1 MTQDSI
7 PFGEWL
13 SLSAAAE
20 MLGVHPSTVR
30 LWSDKGLLP
39 VHRTQ
44 GGHRR
49 YRRSEVQLWAQ
60 TAREKR
66 TVEPED
72 MLQSAVRNVRMQ
84 VSEGRLEAEAWYQ
97 KLDEAARAQYR
108 QGARSLF
115 QGLMTYL
122 SSDGQEAASEAYAIG
137 YEYASRA
144 RRYTLSYVE
153 AARAFMFF
161 RNALMDSVVG
171 VYSQANIPSGRA
183 WEDMLHKMHAFTDQI
198 LVSLLETYLA
208 LETNANGKS

>member
-1 MTQDSI
+1 MSEENT

-60 TAREKR
+60 TAREQKA
-66 TVEPED
+66 VDAED

-108 QGARSLF
+108 QGARLLF

-144 RRYTLSYVE
+144 RRYNLSYVE

-183 WEDMLHKMHAFTDQI
+183 WEDMLHKMHAFTDHI
-198 LVSLLETYLA
+198 LLSLLETYLA
-208 LETNANGKS
+208 LETNANGKN

>member
-1 MTQDSI
+1 MTQENI

-44 GGHRR
+44 GGPRR

-84 VSEGRLEAEAWYQ
+84 VSEGRLEAEAWYK

-144 RRYTLSYVE
+144 RRCTLSYVE

-171 VYSQANIPSGRA
+171 VYSQANIPSGPA
-183 WEDMLHKMHAFTDQI
+183 WEDMLHKMHAFTDHI

-208 LETNANGKS
+208 LETNANGKN